1 MLHGAGEPRL
11 GSDGRRRSL
20 RQIDAFD
27 KRAHDRESGP
37 LGAAFFSI
45 RGVSEKQ
52 IYFAVA
58 PADKIASQ
66 ARCRNRAYGEEVAA
80 ELNWS
85 GRRES
90 NPHGQ
95 LGRLELYH

>member
-1 MLHGAGEPRL
+1 MLLINARTTVKAAP
-11 GSDGRRRSL
+11 
-20 RQIDAFD
+20 
-27 KRAHDRESGP
+27 SGP
-37 LGAAFFSI
+37 LFLFKE
-45 RGVSEKQ
+45 SEKQ
-52 IYFAVA
+52 ICFAVA
-58 PADKIASQ
+58 PADKIVSQ
-66 ARCRNRAYGEEVAA
+66 ARCRNGAYGKEVAA